1 MQELKDPGIEKII
14 RNPECFQLSV
24 TGLIK
29 IREMI
34 YWVMIEPESHGAG

>member
-1 MQELKDPGIEKII
+1 MPELKDPGIEKIF
-14 RNPECFQLSV
+14 RNPQYFQLSV

-34 YWVMIEPESHGAG
+34 YWVMIEPESYRAG